1 MQNTNQIIKNY
12 PNIDRFGEDLRYN
25 QNLYAVTLFPNGTF
39 LAKSSI
45 SRVILNFSF
54 RDIDFNK
61 KRVLPF
67 FFAMELLTGQ
77 KCVVTSSS
85 KNILFWK
92 IRKGVMVGCKVTLR
106 RKNLNNFFETLSL
119 GLPRMEKFKG
129 ISILTL
135 RKSEKAMLSLK
146 LTEIVFFFQMELGLG
161 INTDVKSLEIQFL
174 FNILTLE
181 EKIFLIMSKRLPIES

>member
-1 MQNTNQIIKNY
+1 
-12 PNIDRFGEDLRYN
+12 
-25 QNLYAVTLFPNGTF
+25 
-39 LAKSSI
+39 
-45 SRVILNFSF
+45 
-54 RDIDFNK
+54 
-61 KRVLPF
+61 
-67 FFAMELLTGQ
+67 
-77 KCVVTSSS
+77 
-85 KNILFWK
+85 
-92 IRKGVMVGCKVTLR
+92 MVGCKVTLR